1 MVRGTVGR
9 QSKIKRKGEINMKIV
24 KYIGKEK
31 MDYLVKDN
39 DMDLM
44 TGKEYEVIKETERN
58 YIVIDES
65 GEDYAYPKS
74 FFEIVEE

>member
-1 MVRGTVGR
+1 
-9 QSKIKRKGEINMKIV
+9 MKIV

>member
-1 MVRGTVGR
+1 
-9 QSKIKRKGEINMKIV
+9 MKKV

-39 DMDLM
+39 DMDLIP
-44 TGKEYEVIKETERN
+44 KKVYKVLSEDENEYNLV
-58 YIVIDES
+58 DES

-74 FFEIVEE
+74 FFEIVEK

>member
-1 MVRGTVGR
+1 MR
-9 QSKIKRKGEINMKIV
+9 V

-39 DMDLM
+39 DMDLIPN
-44 TGKEYEVIKETERN
+44 KEYKVIKETVRS
-58 YIVIDES
+58 YVVIDES

-74 FFEIVEE
+74 YFEIVEE

>member
-1 MVRGTVGR
+1 LVRGTVGR

>member
-1 MVRGTVGR
+1 
-9 QSKIKRKGEINMKIV
+9 
-24 KYIGKEK
+24 

-39 DMDLM
+39 DMDLIP
-44 TGKEYEVIKETERN
+44 GKTYEVLREDKYD

-74 FFEIVEE
+74 FFEVVEE

>member
-1 MVRGTVGR
+1 
-9 QSKIKRKGEINMKIV
+9 MKV

-31 MDYLVKDN
+31 MHYIVDNN
-39 DMDLM
+39 DMDLIPN
-44 TGKEYEVIKETERN
+44 KEYEIIKETERS
-58 YIVIDES
+58 YILIDES

>member
-1 MVRGTVGR
+1 MR
-9 QSKIKRKGEINMKIV
+9 V

-39 DMDLM
+39 DMDLIPN
-44 TGKEYEVIKETERN
+44 KEYEVIKETERS
-58 YIVIDES
+58 YIVVDES

-74 FFEIVEE
+74 YFELMED